1 MQTLLGP
8 LGYDANFGQGMSYD
22 FDTHTIYLTAFN
34 NGTFTGQCRIMDQVT
49 GNTTLISDW
58 GLEQIDAFAL
68 KTLLSPPC
76 PVGAPSN
83 PSPPNG
89 ATGIPYNW

>member
-1 MQTLLGP
+1 
-8 LGYDANFGQGMSYD
+8 
-22 FDTHTIYLTAFN
+22 
-34 NGTFTGQCRIMDQVT
+34 MDQVT

-83 PSPPNG
+83 PNPPNG
-89 ATGIPYNW
+89 ATDVPFTGNTA